1 MKRVRANSGFQ
12 VRRGLVLGSQLKTY
26 AILILSHLGQLTCLK
41 GRLEKVSKLTDIA
54 SASHLRTR
62 GLSPLLADAP
72 TCVLTFV
79 ATAISSRSP
88 LAVFYIRYKLGSKY
102 KCLAARI
109 LVKYRSSWVS
119 LSWLRLRQPANLSV
133 SRLPVRLING

>member
-109 LVKYRSSWVS
+109 L
-119 LSWLRLRQPANLSV
+119 ANLGLV
-133 SRLPVRLING
+133 G